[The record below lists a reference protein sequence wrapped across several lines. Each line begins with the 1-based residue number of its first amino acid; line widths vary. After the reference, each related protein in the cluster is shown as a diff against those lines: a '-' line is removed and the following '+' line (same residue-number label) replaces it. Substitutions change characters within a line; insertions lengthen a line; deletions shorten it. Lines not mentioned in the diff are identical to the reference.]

1 MPARD
6 GKKEHTPVQGR
17 KSEGSGGGAGPPA
30 TLSSASDGV
39 PGMVPRPFLG
49 ESGEEKGAERRG
61 RQVVTTLVAWRNWKL
76 EAVLFLT
83 EGLEVAVGQ
92 QLGVQ
97 AALAAKVD
105 LRLEKGRVEQ
115 RRDVELLA
123 ERENKAWRGEGGGC
137 MKSSGL
143 GRSAAGWFESK
154 CKPAKKEQR
163 GGDGLFRR

>member
-105 LRLEKGRVEQ
+105 LRLLRGALGVGTRARV
-115 RRDVELLA
+115 RVTCPCHVST
-123 ERENKAWRGEGGGC
+123 GGYTAS
-137 MKSSGL
+137 M
-143 GRSAAGWFESK
+143 
-154 CKPAKKEQR
+154 
-163 GGDGLFRR
+163 